1 MTTGRVSSPPGRR
14 TNRFPTPSTRTRQPA
29 SSAQRDSSLRPAISA
44 SVSAWRLQPP
54 WGVAPISAICI
65 SRDHNR
71 SPFTRS
77 ALTIGRSLSNRTLP
91 LAFAGL
97 GRSMIARRRQ
107 LAQTF
112 TATLYDASRAHLSR
126 PQSSRRIVHGRFHG
140 LWRGPAATR
149 ALVTAFWLSAP
160 LILLGGAAIKRF
172 GAARLLIA
180 GILVEAVCVA
190 L

>member
-14 TNRFPTPSTRTRQPA
+14 MNRFPTASTRTRQPA
-29 SSAQRDSSLRPAISA
+29 SAPQRDTSLRPAISA
-44 SVSAWRLQPP
+44 SVSACRLQPP

-112 TATLYDASRAHLSR
+112 TATLYDASRCHLLLSH
-126 PQSSRRIVHGRFHG
+126 SSRRIVHGRFHG
-140 LWRGPAATR
+140 LWRRPLLLRAAGTAPDRGVSLEPRRDQRTR
-149 ALVTAFWLSAP
+149 DRV
-160 LILLGGAAIKRF
+160 
-172 GAARLLIA
+172 
-180 GILVEAVCVA
+180 
-190 L
+190 